1 MKFIK
6 FDNQL
11 FNSQYIIRF
20 YISIRQTDEC
30 IVVRMVYNDIDESR
44 YCDEEFDSSVEA
56 EERLKD
62 IEFKLNTDILAR
74 RGEV

>member
-1 MKFIK
+1 
-6 FDNQL
+6 
-11 FNSQYIIRF
+11 
-20 YISIRQTDEC
+20 
-30 IVVRMVYNDIDESR
+30 MVYNDIDESR